1 MTACDPATP
10 IRERAPRPMWT
21 VTRPDRPSC
30 EGLQAI
36 VRLCLDVARRRLAAR
51 AEADGAADGEQ
62 EETEGSPK

>member
-36 VRLCLDVARRRLAAR
+36 VRLCLDVARRRLAERAR
-51 AEADGAADGEQ
+51 AADGEDGDHAHM
-62 EETEGSPK
+62 EEST

>member
-1 MTACDPATP
+1 
-10 IRERAPRPMWT
+10 MWT

-51 AEADGAADGEQ
+51 AEADGADGADGEDEHKEQ
-62 EETEGSPK
+62 GG